1 MVQLYKC
8 NSDEVQHLQ
17 KEQQWRLV
25 NGALVEG
32 MGYGS
37 PYNIDD
43 NYVVRPSSTI
53 SYSFIGHD
61 FINLKNTNW
70 D

>member
-1 MVQLYKC
+1 M
-8 NSDEVQHLQ
+8 
-17 KEQQWRLV
+17 

-32 MGYGS
+32 TGYGS
-37 PYNIDD
+37 PYNIDG